1 MKILNFAKRLLRR
14 FWPRPE
20 QALLRQLRAKRCDIH
35 RQSFTLPDGRRVE
48 GIKGLEAYNEY
59 KDIFIQG
66 IYKFQ
71 SCRPKP
77 RIIDGGGYVG
87 FSALFFLGAYPD
99 AELTVF
105 ECDPQVLQQL
115 EKNLAVHKGR
125 CVEIVK
131 AALAGRDGEATFYRT
146 GDDAGSLV
154 QSAAESFKVKCVS
167 LRPWLEKGE
176 VDFLKLNIE
185 GAEIEVLADCENLLH
200 KVREMVIEFHS
211 FAGQAQ
217 RLQELLSTL
226 SRAGFRYLIN
236 HFDYESNLAVRPPF
250 KVTRDQSFVLLV
262 YAKRNHL
269 IDEVCV

>member
-1 MKILNFAKRLLRR
+1 MFVKRLLRR
-14 FWPRPE
+14 IWPRPE
-20 QALLRQLRAKRCDIH
+20 QALLRQLRKRRREDARH
-35 RQSFTLPDGRRVE
+35 PFTLPDGRYVE
-48 GIKGLEAYNEY
+48 GLKGLEAYNEY

-66 IYKFQ
+66 IYQFDP
-71 SCRPKP
+71 CRPNP

-87 FSALFFLGAYPD
+87 FSALYFLGKYPQ

-105 ECDPQVLQQL
+105 ECDPQVLDQL
-115 EKNLAVHKGR
+115 KKNLAVHKGR
-125 CVEIVK
+125 SLEIVE
-131 AALAGRDGEATFYRT
+131 AALAGREGEATFYRT

-154 QSAAESFKVKCVS
+154 QSASESFKVKCVS

-185 GAEIEVLADCENLLH
+185 GAEMEVLADCENLLH

-211 FAGQAQ
+211 FAGQTQ

-250 KVTRDQSFVLLV
+250 KVTREQSFVLLV

-269 IDEVCV
+269 IHEASA